1 MSLAP
6 VLGDVALPVAA
17 RGSGTFTS
25 GPVANAG
32 LSGHVVGF
40 VHCTAA
46 TGTSPTLDVSLE
58 ESDDGESWSAVTGSA
73 APQLTAE
80 GHRVIGASASKKLI
94 RVTSTVGG
102 TTPSVTYSVAVLA
115 LP

>member
-1 MSLAP
+1 MTLSP
-6 VLGDVALPVAA
+6 VLGSVALASAA

-32 LSGHVVGF
+32 LSGHVVVL

-46 TGTSPTLDVSLE
+46 TGTTPTLDVSLE
-58 ESDDGESWSAVTGSA
+58 SSDDGASWSAVTGSA
-73 APQLTAE
+73 ATQLTAA
-80 GHRVIGASASKKLI
+80 GNRVIGVSAPKKLL

-102 TTPSVTYSVAVLA
+102 TSPSVTYSVAVLA